1 MFENSMLNGNCT
13 ELQQSDHCAT
23 CSALIFRCSD
33 AENECVNGVRVDLYT
48 PGEHAPSAFDGVRGQ
63 RMKASGEAGGE
74 GRPIGRIDR
83 RMEGRG
89 DASSIDD
96 SLKFTDSFFLLKKQ
110 TQRTNC
116 TIFHNLC
123 YSVQNRTV
131 LQDTSRVIWTIKL
144 SLSSIGL

>member
-63 RMKASGEAGGE
+63 RMKASGEAGGG

-83 RMEGRG
+83 RMEGRKRRRLFHRRFSQIHG
-89 DASSIDD
+89 FLFLAKEANTTNELYDFSQ
-96 SLKFTDSFFLLKKQ
+96 SLLPCTESNGFTRHKPRHLD
-110 TQRTNC
+110 
-116 TIFHNLC
+116 
-123 YSVQNRTV
+123 Y
-131 LQDTSRVIWTIKL
+131 
-144 SLSSIGL
+144 